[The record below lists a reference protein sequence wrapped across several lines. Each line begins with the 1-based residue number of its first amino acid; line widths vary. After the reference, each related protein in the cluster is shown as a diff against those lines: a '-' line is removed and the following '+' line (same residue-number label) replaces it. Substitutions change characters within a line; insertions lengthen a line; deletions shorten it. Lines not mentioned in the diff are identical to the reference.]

1 MSPWTNHSKNL
12 GKGCARAAKFATPPS
27 EEDLITIFNRFDTS
41 GDGLLSRE
49 EVKSAYNHLGKSFA
63 GLRTWWTLL
72 VGDENSDGYID
83 QKEFIKLV
91 KKNYLT

>member
-1 MSPWTNHSKNL
+1 MSPWTNHPKNL
-12 GKGCARAAKFATPPS
+12 GKGCAKPTPFS
-27 EEDLITIFNRFDTS
+27 EEHLIKIFNRFDTS

-49 EVKSAYNHLGKSFA
+49 EVKSAYNLLGKSFA
-63 GLRTWWTLL
+63 GLRTWWTLF
-72 VGDENSDGYID
+72 VGDENGDGYIN

>member
-1 MSPWTNHSKNL
+1 MSPWTNHPKNL
-12 GKGCARAAKFATPPS
+12 GKGCAKPDNFATPLS
-27 EEDLITIFNRFDTS
+27 EEHLIKIFNRFDTN

-72 VGDENSDGYID
+72 VGDENGDGYIN

-91 KKNYLT
+91 EKNYLT